1 MILLK
6 KNKNL
11 FGYYSNRFLLLI
23 LATFLISMQSIGQK
37 TVSGVISDADA
48 VPLPGVNVIVKGT
61 NKGVVTDF
69 DGNFALETN
78 DGDVLI
84 ISFIGFTTQEVVVG
98 ADNNLTISL
107 NEDYAKLDEV
117 IITGYGSTAKKDLVS
132 SISQIKGEALLNQ
145 PVARVDNMLQGRA
158 AGVNVV
164 STSGEPGAASTIRIR
179 GMSSINGN
187 NNPLFVIDGFI
198 VGTDFNLS
206 NLNVN
211 DIESIEVL
219 KDASS
224 LAIYGTRGAAG
235 VILISTKSGL
245 STQEGKVDVSINH
258 YSSSQIV
265 YNYPE
270 MASIGVWAE
279 YWNEGVTYTDTDYGT
294 NDPSLADNA
303 IHAPNWQS
311 IVPTD
316 WRGLVTRNGRID
328 NTDVNI
334 SGNSGKANYFISYN
348 RFKQDGIIKA
358 SGLER
363 NSLRANFDLNVS
375 DNIRTGIR
383 MAITDRKQEHNKI
396 NFQGVYYELLPTHT
410 VYNDDGSYNGE
421 NPVSGTI
428 LRNPVHDINER
439 IDHSFVTN
447 ILANA
452 YIEFDIAKDF
462 TLRSSVGSNLT
473 FNKRNQYV
481 GNLNPGTIAGG
492 TGGDADVRFGRTTGF
507 LNENTITYS
516 KDFGDHSIKVLAG
529 YTMQKDTYTDVSGG
543 GAGYANDVVTFN
555 NLSLGADAARNVIG
569 SDYRQRTFE
578 SILGRINYSYKDKY
592 LLTLVGRRDGS
603 SVFEDGKKYAFFPS
617 AGAAWKISEEDFMQ
631 DLEAISSLKLRASYG
646 IVGEQGV
653 SPYNSLAKY
662 TPRNIFFNQSISPAV
677 ILASLPSTGLEWE
690 KTYQM
695 DIGLEIGFLNNRYS
709 VELDYYDKQ
718 TKDLLLAKPLPGT
731 AGDTRLENV
740 GQVENKGIEFT
751 LNSVNIEKPDFVWS
765 SNLQISANR
774 NKVISIGD
782 APFIG
787 LRNPN
792 HAQAGA
798 DALRLV
804 AGQVMPSFYGAIYEG
819 TYKSAAEIDAD
830 QRTGIDGIGAP
841 NYVDQNGDGA
851 INQNDFVA
859 LGSPQPN
866 FYYGLRNTLT
876 YKNWTMDVFIQGMQ
890 GNEIFDASIYEQ
902 YYGRGPEVNMLP
914 IVADRWTTSNPNSDI
929 PRAGTS
935 AGGYRPNSSLNIVDG
950 SYIRLKNITL
960 NYDFNSIAGLP
971 FVDSAS
977 VYLTANN
984 LLLLTDYKWGDPEV
998 SDGGSSTVAQGVADD
1013 QYPYA
1018 TSVALGFRL
1027 NL

>member
-1 MILLK
+1 MG
-6 KNKNL
+6 KNL
-11 FGYYSNRFLLLI
+11 LDYSSNKFLLMI
-23 LATFLISMQSIGQK
+23 LATFLISMQAIGQK
-37 TVSGVISDADA
+37 TISGVISDADA

-69 DGNFALETN
+69 DGNFALEAN
-78 DGDVLI
+78 DGDVLT

-98 ADNNLTISL
+98 AESNLSISL

-132 SISQIKGEALLNQ
+132 SISQIKGEALVNQ

-187 NNPLFVIDGFI
+187 NKPLFVIDGFI

-303 IHAPNWQS
+303 VHAPNWQS

-316 WRGLVTRNGRID
+316 WRGLITRNGRID

-348 RFKQDGIIKA
+348 RFAQEGIIKS

-363 NSLRANFDLNVS
+363 NSLRANFDVNVS

-383 MAITDRKQEHNKI
+383 MAITDRKQEHNKVG
-396 NFQGVYYELLPTHT
+396 FGAVYYDLLPTMS
-410 VYNDDGSYNGE
+410 VYKDDGSYNGE
-421 NPVSGTI
+421 NPVSGSI
-428 LRNPVHDINER
+428 LRNPVHDVNHR

-452 YIEFDIAKDF
+452 YVEFDIAKDF

-473 FNKRNQYV
+473 FNKRNRYV
-481 GNLNPGTIAGG
+481 GNLAPGTINSG
-492 TGGDADVRFGRTTGF
+492 TGGDADVSFGRTTGF

-516 KDFGDHSIKVLAG
+516 KEFGDHSIKVLAG

-578 SILGRINYSYKDKY
+578 SILSRINYSYKDKY

-631 DLEAISSLKLRASYG
+631 DIEAISSLKLRASYG

-662 TPRNIFFNQSISPAV
+662 NPRNIFFNQSISPAV

-690 KTYQM
+690 KTHQT
-695 DIGLEIGFLNNRYS
+695 DIGVEIGFLNNRYS
-709 VELDYYDKQ
+709 VEIDYYNKQ

-740 GQVENKGIEFT
+740 GQVENKGFEFT

-774 NKVISIGD
+774 NKVVSLGD
-782 APFIG
+782 ATEIL

-798 DALRLV
+798 GALRLV
-804 AGQVMPSFYGAIYEG
+804 PGEVMPSFYGAVYEG
-819 TYKSAAEIDAD
+819 TYKSSAEVDAD
-830 QRTGIDGIGAP
+830 QRTGIDGVGSP

-851 INQNDFVA
+851 INQNDFVN
-859 LGSPQPN
+859 LGSPQPD
-866 FYYGLRNTLT
+866 FYYGFRNTLT
-876 YKNWTMDVFIQGMQ
+876 YKNWNLDVFIQGMQ
-890 GNEIFDASIYEQ
+890 GNEMFDASIYEFF
-902 YYGRGPEVNMLP
+902 YGRGPENNILP
-914 IVADRWTTSNPNSDI
+914 IVADRWTPSNPTSDI

-935 AGGYRPNSSLNIVDG
+935 AGSYRPNSSLNVVDG
-950 SYIRLKNITL
+950 SYIRLKNVTL
-960 NYDFNSIAGLP
+960 NYDFGEIPGLP

-977 VYLTANN
+977 VYVTGNN
-984 LLLLTDYKWGDPEV
+984 LLLITDYKWGDPEV
-998 SDGGSSTVAQGVADD
+998 SDGGSATVAQGVADD
-1013 QYPYA
+1013 QYPYSS
-1018 TSVALGFRL
+1018 SVAVGFRL